1 MAVFAWGDFFFNNA
15 SMVRRC
21 SPSRKPWGWFE
32 KKQRKKSPFC
42 RWWTRTRDLGIRR
55 MRSNKHTTEHRVHSV
70 CRAVYIEGLDGGNY
84 GVCQALLRRSLPP
97 PEQKGLGTRLGYVLE
112 TTNEVR
118 VVMEGLFHN

>member
-1 MAVFAWGDFFFNNA
+1 MFPF
-15 SMVRRC
+15 
-21 SPSRKPWGWFE
+21 
-32 KKQRKKSPFC
+32 KKTMGLVGKKAKKKIAILSLVGLEP
-42 RWWTRTRDLGIRR
+42 RDLGIRR
-55 MRSNKHTTEHRVHSV
+55 MHSNKHTTEHRVHSV